1 MFAFF
6 LPSLSQMIICKRC
19 PNRFLSVILTISGYL
34 IVFCSVRCENRS
46 FRDSVI
52 AKLPMFCSSSALA
65 SEKHRFLV
73 QFPHFARFTDRSG
86 RSTFC
91 NFVKHQFSGGLL
103 MRICEIVALDP
114 HLSLRI
120 CLDFIFKSA
129 STLTR
134 RVKGTLTPVISL
146 THRVKGRTL
155 STSLQVGI
163 YSNPQ
168 SEGHTHTG
176 SFFHTQSEGEHS
188 PSLSHTRTLALFHK
202 VEGSLTHSKVGY
214 TLTRSLTSQ
223 SRTQS

>member
-1 MFAFF
+1 
-6 LPSLSQMIICKRC
+6 MIICKRC

-34 IVFCSVRCENRS
+34 NVFCSVRCENRS

-52 AKLPMFCSSSALA
+52 AKLPIFCSSSALA

-91 NFVKHQFSGGLL
+91 IFVQHQFSGGLL

-146 THRVKGRTL
+146 TDRVKGRTL

>member
-1 MFAFF
+1 MRICVFFAPPPH
-6 LPSLSQMIICKRC
+6 LPLK
-19 PNRFLSVILTISGYL
+19 
-34 IVFCSVRCENRS
+34 
-46 FRDSVI
+46 
-52 AKLPMFCSSSALA
+52 
-65 SEKHRFLV
+65 KHRFLV
-73 QFPHFARFTDRSG
+73 QFPYFARFTDRSG

-91 NFVKHQFSGGLL
+91 IFVQHQFSGGLL
-103 MRICEIVALDP
+103 MRICEIVAPGP

-120 CLDFIFKSA
+120 CLDFLFKSA

>member
-6 LPSLSQMIICKRC
+6 ILSLRQIIICKRC
-19 PNRFLSVILTISGYL
+19 PNRFLSVILTISAYL
-34 IVFCSVRCENRS
+34 TVFCSVRCENRS

-52 AKLPMFCSSSALA
+52 AKLPIFCSSSALA

-86 RSTFC
+86 RSMFYI
-91 NFVKHQFSGGLL
+91 FVQHQFSGGLL

-146 THRVKGRTL
+146 TDRVKGRTL

-188 PSLSHTRTLALFHK
+188 LPLSHTHVPSLFSTK
-202 VEGSLTHSKVGY
+202 
-214 TLTRSLTSQ
+214 
-223 SRTQS
+223 

>member
-6 LPSLSQMIICKRC
+6 ILSLRQIIICKRC
-19 PNRFLSVILTISGYL
+19 PNRFLSVILTISAYL
-34 IVFCSVRCENRS
+34 TVFCSVRCENRS

-52 AKLPMFCSSSALA
+52 AKLPIFCSSSALA
-65 SEKHRFLV
+65 FEKHRFLV

-91 NFVKHQFSGGLL
+91 TFVQHQFSGGLL
-103 MRICEIVALDP
+103 MRICETVALDP

>member
-1 MFAFF
+1 M
-6 LPSLSQMIICKRC
+6 
-19 PNRFLSVILTISGYL
+19 
-34 IVFCSVRCENRS
+34 
-46 FRDSVI
+46 I
-52 AKLPMFCSSSALA
+52 AKLPIFCSSPAVA

-73 QFPHFARFTDRSG
+73 KCPHFARFINRSG

-91 NFVKHQFSGGLL
+91 IFVQHQFSGGLL

-176 SFFHTQSEGEHS
+176 SFFHTHRVKGNTL
-188 PSLSHTRTLALFHK
+188 SLSLTHTLTLTLFHK
-202 VEGSLTHSKVGY
+202 VESSLTHSRVGCP
-214 TLTRSLTSQ
+214 LTRSLTSQ